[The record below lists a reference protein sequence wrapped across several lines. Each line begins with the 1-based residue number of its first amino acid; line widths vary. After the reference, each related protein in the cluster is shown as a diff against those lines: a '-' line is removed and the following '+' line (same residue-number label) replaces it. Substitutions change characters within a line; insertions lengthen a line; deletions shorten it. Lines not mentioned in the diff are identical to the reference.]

1 MQNYVIKEI
10 ESKRA
15 YKDIEGWMQF
25 PNDDKLGHVNLED
38 KRLIW
43 LSAMHQKI
51 TYEDPIKING

>member
-43 LSAMHQKI
+43 LSAMH
-51 TYEDPIKING
+51 